1 MAHPYGVPDQ
11 FRELVGCWIAGTQP
25 YGYRVV
31 PYRVGTTAND
41 MKLGIFAIKVPLLRF
56 SLSYTLPNSTE
67 RTPTDDRE
75 NTDRAPRDQK
85 VLFINICFP
94 DIVTYFPKKVD
105 SFSKKVVPFSEKLD

>member
-1 MAHPYGVPDQ
+1 MSGKSGGTCRPNVDEVNNHCDHVAE
-11 FRELVGCWIAGTQP
+11 REVTQP

-56 SLSYTLPNSTE
+56 SLSYTFPK
-67 RTPTDDRE
+67 
-75 NTDRAPRDQK
+75 NTDRRPRDDRPTTDRTPRDQK

-94 DIVTYFPKKVD
+94 DRVTYFPKKVD
-105 SFSKKVVPFSEKLD
+105 SFSKKVD